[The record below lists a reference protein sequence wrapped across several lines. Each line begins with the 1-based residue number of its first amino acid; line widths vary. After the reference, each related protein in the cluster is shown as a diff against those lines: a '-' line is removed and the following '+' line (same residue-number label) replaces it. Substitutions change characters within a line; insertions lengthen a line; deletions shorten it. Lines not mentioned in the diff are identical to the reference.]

1 MNDFSPVMYRQIG
14 AGTLIGFGSI
24 FILMALA
31 YFHDLAAIASTP
43 SLVWQ
48 FVCGIPVEDGLTG
61 PLMITF
67 GTITVVAGI
76 SIWFWP
82 NKNTTVD

>member
-31 YFHDLAAIASTP
+31 YFHDLAAIAATP

-61 PLMITF
+61 PLMMTF
-67 GTITVVAGI
+67 GAITVVAGI
-76 SIWFWP
+76 GAWFWP
-82 NKNTTVD
+82 SKNPIVD